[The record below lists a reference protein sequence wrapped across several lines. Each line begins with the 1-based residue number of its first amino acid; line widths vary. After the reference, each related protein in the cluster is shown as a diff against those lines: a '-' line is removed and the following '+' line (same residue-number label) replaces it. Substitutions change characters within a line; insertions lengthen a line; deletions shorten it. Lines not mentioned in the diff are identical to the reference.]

1 MGLLVIT
8 DPISPTLKHSSSKLV
23 QFKYCLPG
31 RAARRSNISHMVG
44 CLSFDVQLAASKLLR
59 IIKRCGTHS
68 LIVLNLRDRT
78 ANRVD
83 YRRADYRRVESI
95 AATLLKLTRAYFQIG
110 GNLRS
115 RRRAGKP
122 SSPVASYCTTK
133 RASSRD
139 SPRARDASIASFA
152 ERAALLSAT
161 GQKAG

>member
-1 MGLLVIT
+1 MSLGFA
-8 DPISPTLKHSSSKLV
+8 PISPTLKHASSKFV

-31 RAARRSNISHMVG
+31 RAACRSNISHMVG
-44 CLSFDVQLAASKLLR
+44 CLSFDAQFAASKLLR
-59 IIKRCGTHS
+59 MMKRCGTHS

-78 ANRVD
+78 ASRFDYCRVD
-83 YRRADYRRVESI
+83 YRRVEKRRD
-95 AATLLKLTRAYFQIG
+95 LPKLTRAYFQIG

-122 SSPVASYCTTK
+122 SSPVVASCCTTR
-133 RASSRD
+133 RATSRD

-161 GQKAG
+161 RKRRR